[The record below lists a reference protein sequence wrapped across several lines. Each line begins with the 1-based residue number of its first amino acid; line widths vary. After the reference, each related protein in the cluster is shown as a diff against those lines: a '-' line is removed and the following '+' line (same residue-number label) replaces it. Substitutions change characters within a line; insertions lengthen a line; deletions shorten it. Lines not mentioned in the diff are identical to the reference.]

1 MKSIVGKK
9 EEEQEDC
16 EAGAWE
22 TMRKPCELHKCM
34 SGFTPQSAKCG
45 SRVTLLFCR
54 QVWMQ
59 KPIPLSSPHSHSFAI
74 LVWSHKKFPNL
85 YFLSFSLKMRAIS
98 SSRQAGWEWT
108 GVWRFFDFL
117 NNLRFSFFQQCRRT
131 IGSGSLSNSRI
142 TEPSVLVLS
151 AIPGSK
157 NRRFWSFEE
166 NPESRNCQF
175 WFFGSKFGMRE
186 WFWSFEK
193 PQRTCGF
200 HERTGRRRNG
210 SLAGSLTHCGV
221 WNRG

>member
-108 GVWRFFDFL
+108 GVGRFFDFS
-117 NNLRFSFFQQCRRT
+117 NNRQFSFFQQCQGRRT
-131 IGSGSLSNSRI
+131 IDSGSLKTL
-142 TEPSVLVLS
+142 TEPAVFMKELAEEGMVLLPVLWL
-151 AIPGSK
+151 IVD
-157 NRRFWSFEE
+157 FE
-166 NPESRNCQF
+166 
-175 WFFGSKFGMRE
+175 
-186 WFWSFEK
+186 
-193 PQRTCGF
+193 
-200 HERTGRRRNG
+200 
-210 SLAGSLTHCGV
+210 
-221 WNRG
+221 NRG